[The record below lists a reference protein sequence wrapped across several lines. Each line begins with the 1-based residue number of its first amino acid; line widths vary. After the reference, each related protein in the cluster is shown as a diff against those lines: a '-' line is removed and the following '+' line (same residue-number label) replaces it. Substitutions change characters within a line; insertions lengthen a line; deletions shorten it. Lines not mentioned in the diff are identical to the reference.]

1 MNPMLLTKSTTF
13 FIGQIAALLGLLM
26 NGIFW
31 VLDKIGIPNIG
42 LSIILFTIV
51 IYMALMPLT
60 IKQQRFSKLSQKMQP
75 ELKKIQDKY
84 KGKKD
89 QDSMM
94 KQNEEI
100 QQVYRK
106 YGVSASGSCVQ
117 LLIQMPI
124 LFALYQVIYRIPAY
138 VTQVKAAFF
147 PLVDNLI
154 ATKGSAEF
162 LQKFSV
168 ASQFAGN
175 FKNEKFTSGVTSYVQ
190 NTYIDVLNR
199 ISTSDWQTLA
209 AKYPSLKA
217 DISSTTSLLNKYNNF
232 LGLNMGDTPWY
243 TIKAA
248 YASGKYLLIV
258 GAILVPVLAAL
269 TQWIGVKL
277 TPVSNTSTGDPQQ
290 DSMARQMQTMNVIM
304 PLMSAWFCFTLPAGM
319 GLYWIAGAVIRAI
332 QQVVINKKI
341 DKEDIDALIERNIK
355 KNEEKLAKNSGRQ
368 TVSQRVMAQ
377 YATMNTRNIEAPEKK
392 LESSLTEEE
401 KAAAL
406 KKAQEKTA
414 GKKYRAGSLAEKAN
428 MVSDYNNHHQSR

>member
-1 MNPMLLTKSTTF
+1 MLLTKSTTF

-232 LGLNMGDTPWY
+232 LGLN
-243 TIKAA
+243 I
-248 YASGKYLLIV
+248 
-258 GAILVPVLAAL
+258 
-269 TQWIGVKL
+269 QWIGVKL

-341 DKEDIDALIERNIK
+341 DREDIDALIERNIK

-377 YATMNTRNIEAPEKK
+377 YATMNTRNIEVPEKK
-392 LESSLTEEE
+392 LASSLTEEE

-414 GKKYRAGSLAEKAN
+414 GRKYRAGSLAEKAN
-428 MVSDYNNHHQSR
+428 MVRTW